1 MQEELKIILKKLEV
15 SDISKMEFPVSSEN
29 VRFTKEYI
37 KQYYFQNTIGSCSFW
52 IAIKNNKIEPYKSFK
67 FI

>member
-37 KQYYFQNTIGSCSFW
+37 KQYYFVHLCYQLSVFIGKF
-52 IAIKNNKIEPYKSFK
+52 KNMTLS
-67 FI
+67 